1 MTERLTGWLTPFIPA
16 PEIDPVRDVFIVG
29 AARTPIGK
37 FQGSLAG
44 FRAPELG
51 AIAIKEAVTR
61 SKVTLDQ
68 VDEVIMGNVLAAGLG
83 QNPARQAARKAGV
96 PDARGALTINKVCG
110 SGLKACVLAAQAI
123 KCGDAEIVV
132 AGGQES
138 MTNAP
143 YLLPEAR
150 AGVRLG
156 HGKLLDSMVHDGL
169 WDIYNDFHMGATAE
183 LVSKKYGV
191 TRGDQDEFSL
201 SSQRKALAAIQ
212 GGKFKAEIVPVE
224 IPQRKGAALRFD
236 TDEGPRA
243 DTTLESLSQ
252 LRPVFQKDGG
262 TVTAGNASTINDGG
276 AALVLASA
284 DAVKRLSLQPLARV
298 VSYAT
303 GGCAPEW
310 VMMAPLDAV
319 KNVTAK
325 MNCTA
330 RDFDLYEFNEAFAV
344 QSVALVRELK
354 LDPEKVNVHGG
365 AVALG
370 HPIGCSGAR
379 ILVTL
384 IHALRDRGLK
394 KGLASLCLGG
404 GNAVAMAIER

>member
-1 MTERLTGWLTPFIPA
+1 MRE
-16 PEIDPVRDVFIVG
+16 VFIVG
-29 AARTPIGK
+29 TARTPMGR
-37 FQGSLAG
+37 FQGSLAP

-51 AIAIKEAVTR
+51 ALAIQEAVKR
-61 SKVTLDQ
+61 SRVSIED
-68 VDEVIMGNVLAAGLG
+68 VEEVILGNVLAAGLG
-83 QNPARQAARKAGV
+83 QNPARQAARRAGV
-96 PDARGALTINKVCG
+96 PDPRGALTINKVCG
-110 SGLKACVLAAQAI
+110 SGLKACVLATQAI
-123 KCGDAEIVV
+123 RCGDAEVVV

-156 HGKLLDSMVHDGL
+156 HGKLVDSMVHDGL
-169 WDIYNDFHMGATAE
+169 WDVYNDFHMGNTAE
-183 LVSKKYGV
+183 LVAKKYGV
-191 TRGDQDEFSL
+191 SRGDQDEYALGSH
-201 SSQRKALAAIQ
+201 RKAVAAAKA
-212 GGKFKAEIVPVE
+212 GKFSAEIVPVE
-224 IPQRKGAALRFD
+224 IPQKKGASLRFD

-243 DTTLESLSQ
+243 DATLESLSQ
-252 LRPVFQKDGG
+252 LKPVFQRDGG
-262 TVTAGNASTINDGG
+262 TVTAGNASTINDGA
-276 AALVLASA
+276 AALVLASE
-284 DAVKRLSLQPLARV
+284 DAVKKRGLTPLARV

-325 MNCTA
+325 MKCGA
-330 RDFDLYEFNEAFAV
+330 KDFDLYEFNEAFAV
-344 QSVALVRELK
+344 QSVALVRELGV
-354 LDPEKVNVHGG
+354 DPAKVNVHGG

-384 IHALRDRGLK
+384 VHALKDRGLM
-394 KGLASLCLGG
+394 KGLAALCLGG
-404 GNAVAMAIER
+404 GNAVALAVERV

>member
-1 MTERLTGWLTPFIPA
+1 MRE
-16 PEIDPVRDVFIVG
+16 VFIVG
-29 AARTPIGK
+29 TARTPMGR
-37 FQGSLAG
+37 FQGSLAP

-51 AIAIKEAVTR
+51 ALAIQEAVKR
-61 SKVTLDQ
+61 SRVSIED
-68 VDEVIMGNVLAAGLG
+68 VEEVILGNVLAAGLG
-83 QNPARQAARKAGV
+83 QNPARQAARRAGV
-96 PDARGALTINKVCG
+96 PDPRGALTINKVCG
-110 SGLKACVLAAQAI
+110 SGLKACVLATQAI
-123 KCGDAEIVV
+123 RCGDAEVVV

-156 HGKLLDSMVHDGL
+156 HGKLVDSMVHDGL
-169 WDIYNDFHMGATAE
+169 WDVYNDFHMGNTAE
-183 LVSKKYGV
+183 LVAKKYGV
-191 TRGDQDEFSL
+191 SRGDQDEYALGSH
-201 SSQRKALAAIQ
+201 RKAVAAAKA
-212 GGKFKAEIVPVE
+212 GKFSAEIVPVE
-224 IPQRKGAALRFD
+224 IPQKKGASLRFD

-243 DTTLESLSQ
+243 DATLESLSQ
-252 LRPVFQKDGG
+252 LKPVFQRDGG
-262 TVTAGNASTINDGG
+262 TVTAGNASTINDGA
-276 AALVLASA
+276 AALVLASE
-284 DAVKRLSLQPLARV
+284 DAVKKRGLTPLARV

-325 MNCTA
+325 MKCGA
-330 RDFDLYEFNEAFAV
+330 KDFDLYEFNEAFAV
-344 QSVALVRELK
+344 QSVALVRELGV
-354 LDPEKVNVHGG
+354 DPAKVNVHGG

-384 IHALRDRGLK
+384 VHALKDRGLK
-394 KGLASLCLGG
+394 KGLAALCLGG
-404 GNAVAMAIER
+404 GNAVALAVERV

>member
-1 MTERLTGWLTPFIPA
+1 
-16 PEIDPVRDVFIVG
+16 VREVFIVG
-29 AARTPIGK
+29 TARTPMGR
-37 FQGSLAG
+37 FQGSLAP

-51 AIAIKEAVTR
+51 ALAIQEAVKR
-61 SKVTLDQ
+61 SRVSIED
-68 VDEVIMGNVLAAGLG
+68 VEEVILGNVLAAGLG
-83 QNPARQAARKAGV
+83 QNPARQAARRAGV
-96 PDARGALTINKVCG
+96 PDPRGALTINKVCG
-110 SGLKACVLAAQAI
+110 SGLKACVLATQAI
-123 KCGDAEIVV
+123 RCGDAEVVV

-156 HGKLLDSMVHDGL
+156 HGKLVDSMVHDGL
-169 WDIYNDFHMGATAE
+169 WDVYNDFHMGNTAE
-183 LVSKKYGV
+183 LVAKKYGV
-191 TRGDQDEFSL
+191 SRGDQDEYALGSH
-201 SSQRKALAAIQ
+201 RKAVAAAKA
-212 GGKFKAEIVPVE
+212 GKFSAEIVPVE
-224 IPQRKGAALRFD
+224 IPQKKGASLRFD

-243 DTTLESLSQ
+243 DATLESLSQ
-252 LRPVFQKDGG
+252 LKPVFQRDGG
-262 TVTAGNASTINDGG
+262 TVTAGNASTINDGA
-276 AALVLASA
+276 AALVLASE
-284 DAVKRLSLQPLARV
+284 DAVKKRGLTPLARV

-325 MNCTA
+325 MKCGA
-330 RDFDLYEFNEAFAV
+330 KDFDLYEFNEAFAV
-344 QSVALVRELK
+344 QSVALVRELGV
-354 LDPEKVNVHGG
+354 DPAKVNVHGG

-384 IHALRDRGLK
+384 VHALKDRGLK
-394 KGLASLCLGG
+394 KGLAALCLGG
-404 GNAVAMAIER
+404 GNAVALAVERV